1 MHLMMSGKEKER
13 FVLRSRLLY
22 GKCTTRSQKSA
33 IIDDLMQYIGY
44 KSRKH
49 AITVLAQSQNRQKR
63 KKKGRRKILDTKQV
77 ELLREI
83 WAGMGY
89 PCAKLMQPMLRDWVE
104 SRRKSQDFPAEY
116 SDVKLPELSAATIDR
131 ALSAFKLNGPKK
143 ADDRLDLERLKQSIP
158 IVNRKEEVIE
168 PGHLSIDTV
177 AHCGGNLAGNF
188 AWTLTVTDELT
199 LWSQNRAIWNK
210 GREGTCAALQYILRE
225 LPFRI
230 RSINSDNGTEFINY
244 HLQDFIKKK
253 YKTCKVTRSRPNFKN
268 DNARVEERN
277 RRLVR
282 EVVGDERLDDV
293 RFVYLLNQLYKW
305 VNLQHNHFIASM
317 RLEKKEKC
325 GRRIIKRYD
334 KARTPY
340 MRVLEKMKEGGRKE
354 RFIRLHESLNPWTIK
369 NKIAQYAKEI
379 AMLLSHP
386 QQ

>member
-49 AITVLAQSQNRQKR
+49 AITVLTQSQNRQKR
-63 KKKGRRKILDTKQV
+63 KKKGRRNILDTKQV